1 MKYILFDVAGTLLHK
16 PEVYDK
22 ILEVLFKNNYKVDLQ
37 ILKKHHKL
45 LSEVIK
51 FPDRTDKTF
60 YQNFNSELLYSLGII
75 PNQDILEQ
83 IFKACSY
90 LPWQAFNDCSVLQE
104 LNIPIGIISNFNSSL
119 EDVLKDKIDVSF
131 SNIFVSE
138 KIGYSKP
145 DIRLYKLALDKLNI
159 LPEDV
164 LYIGDSFKLDY
175 QPASQLGIKTLII
188 DRDNFYPNHSNIISS
203 LEQIKSYI

>member
-22 ILEVLFKNNYKVDLQ
+22 ILEVLFNNNYKIDLQ
-37 ILKKHHKL
+37 VLKKHHKL

-83 IFKACSY
+83 IFK
-90 LPWQAFNDCSVLQE
+90 Q
-104 LNIPIGIISNFNSSL
+104 
-119 EDVLKDKIDVSF
+119 
-131 SNIFVSE
+131 
-138 KIGYSKP
+138 
-145 DIRLYKLALDKLNI
+145 
-159 LPEDV
+159 
-164 LYIGDSFKLDY
+164 
-175 QPASQLGIKTLII
+175 
-188 DRDNFYPNHSNIISS
+188 
-203 LEQIKSYI
+203 